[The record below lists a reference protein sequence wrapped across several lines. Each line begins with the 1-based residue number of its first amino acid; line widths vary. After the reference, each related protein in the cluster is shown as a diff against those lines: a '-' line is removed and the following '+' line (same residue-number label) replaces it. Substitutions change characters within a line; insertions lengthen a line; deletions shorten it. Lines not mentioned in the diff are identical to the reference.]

1 MDSGKQQARRCAPHS
16 GNGRARGNAHACGV
30 GETGSTAAHQRRD
43 AARLAPRS
51 RRGNRSKRG
60 KPCAAAQGSPPP
72 VPLRGRRVSG
82 GKASGNAA
90 TRMKSETFDNNGD
103 IVVYY
108 RCVDGGKAKARPNGI
123 GPHDVCGP
131 FRLRALALRREVR
144 PLPSP
149 SGGSAYR
156 EGMRLLL
163 TTAEC
168 WDRLRVDPSFS
179 YTLPTLLQ
187 ASAFGAGLFC
197 CPAAGLC
204 AGRAARPG
212 TQGQAS
218 APGRAAAG
226 EAGAGLSAAPLNR
239 RLAKLQSKGLRWQ
252 FQGVPPR

>member
-1 MDSGKQQARRCAPHS
+1 MLRAALGKRESERKRPRLRRGGTGSAAGGGDPYRGRCAP
-16 GNGRARGNAHACGV
+16 RQKR
-30 GETGSTAAHQRRD
+30 
-43 AARLAPRS
+43 
-51 RRGNRSKRG
+51 RRGSRGKRG

-72 VPLRGRRVSG
+72 VPLRGRRGSG
-82 GKASGNAA
+82 GQAAAKPQTRHSSKTLTVKAKN
-90 TRMKSETFDNNGD
+90 D
-103 IVVYY
+103 ILKLWRRRVGASQPDEWNRPA
-108 RCVDGGKAKARPNGI
+108 RCVRAFSFAYVRAAARGSP
-123 GPHDVCGP
+123 PPV
-131 FRLRALALRREVR
+131 

-149 SGGSAYR
+149 SGGSVYR